1 MLIYKPVG
9 GSRRR
14 KIMKEL
20 VILIRPEKLEDVKKI
35 LDDVNCG
42 GMTLS
47 TVMGCGT
54 QKGTT
59 SDTEGVVNEIRGFK
73 TTINLLPKVRVEVVV
88 EDKDVEKIIE
98 KVRETCV
105 TGHVG
110 DGKIFIRNI
119 EDVIRIRTGERGTK
133 AL

>member
-1 MLIYKPVG
+1 
-9 GSRRR
+9 
-14 KIMKEL
+14 MKEII
-20 VILIRPEKLEDVKKI
+20 ILIRPEKLEDIKKI
-35 LDDVNCG
+35 LDDINCG

-59 SDTEGVVNEIRGFK
+59 MEDGDVVNELKGFK
-73 TTINLLPKVRVEVVV
+73 TSINLLPKVRVEVVV
-88 EDKDVEKIIE
+88 EDHKVETIID

-119 EDVIRIRTGERGTK
+119 EDVIRIRTGERGIK

>member
-1 MLIYKPVG
+1 
-9 GSRRR
+9 
-14 KIMKEL
+14 MKEL
-20 VILIRPEKLEDVKKI
+20 VILIRPEKLEDIKKV
-35 LDDVNCG
+35 LDDFNCG

-47 TVMGCGT
+47 TAMGCGT
-54 QKGTT
+54 QKGITAD
-59 SDTEGVVNEIRGFK
+59 SEQAVNEIKGFK
-73 TTINLLPKVRVEVVV
+73 TTINLLPKVRVEVVID
-88 EDKDVEKIIE
+88 DKDVEKIIE

-110 DGKIFIRNI
+110 DGKIFIRDI

>member
-1 MLIYKPVG
+1 
-9 GSRRR
+9 
-14 KIMKEL
+14 MKEL

-35 LDDVNCG
+35 LDDINCG

-54 QKGTT
+54 QKGIS
-59 SDTEGVVNEIRGFK
+59 SDTEETVNEIRGFK
-73 TTINLLPKVRVEVVV
+73 TTINLLPKIRVEVVV
-88 EDKDVEKIIE
+88 EDKDLDVIIE
-98 KVRETCV
+98 KIRETCA

-110 DGKIFIRNI
+110 DGKIFVRNI
-119 EDVIRIRTGERGTK
+119 EDAIRIRTGERGAK

>member
-1 MLIYKPVG
+1 
-9 GSRRR
+9 
-14 KIMKEL
+14 MKEL
-20 VILIRPEKLEDVKKI
+20 VILIRPEKLEDIKKI
-35 LDDVNCG
+35 LDDINCG

-47 TVMGCGT
+47 TAMGCGA

-59 SDTEGVVNEIRGFK
+59 LETEGVVNELKGFK
-73 TTINLLPKVRVEVVV
+73 TSINLLPKVKVEVVV
-88 EDKDVEKIIE
+88 DDRDVETIID

-110 DGKIFIRNI
+110 DGKIFIRNV

>member
-1 MLIYKPVG
+1 
-9 GSRRR
+9 
-14 KIMKEL
+14 MKEI
-20 VILIRPEKLEDVKKI
+20 ILIIRPEKLEVLKSI
-35 LDDVNCG
+35 LDE
-42 GMTLS
+42 

-54 QKGTT
+54 QKGTV
-59 SDTEGVVNEIRGFK
+59 EGVNEIKGFK

-88 EDKDVEKIIE
+88 EDSKVEQIILDVRE
-98 KVRETCV
+98 KVA

-119 EDVIRIRTGERGTK
+119 EEAIRIRTGERGEK

>member
-1 MLIYKPVG
+1 
-9 GSRRR
+9 
-14 KIMKEL
+14 MKEL
-20 VILIRPEKLEDVKKI
+20 VILIRPEKLEDIKKI
-35 LDDVNCG
+35 LDEINCG

-54 QKGTT
+54 QKGIT
-59 SDTEGVVNEIRGFK
+59 SDTEGVVNELKGFK
-73 TTINLLPKVRVEVVV
+73 TTINLLPKVKVEVVV
-88 EDKDVEKIIE
+88 ENKDVERIIE
-98 KVRETCV
+98 EVRKTCE

-119 EDVIRIRTGERGTK
+119 EDVIRIRTGERGTR

>member
-1 MLIYKPVG
+1 
-9 GSRRR
+9 
-14 KIMKEL
+14 MKEI
-20 VILIRPEKLEDVKKI
+20 ILIIRPEKLEVLKSI
-35 LDDVNCG
+35 LDEKNCG
-42 GMTLS
+42 GMPIS

-54 QKGTT
+54 QKGTV
-59 SDTEGVVNEIRGFK
+59 EGVNEIKGFK

-88 EDKDVEKIIE
+88 EDSKVEQIILDVRE
-98 KVRETCV
+98 KVA

-119 EDVIRIRTGERGTK
+119 EEAIRIRTGERGEK